1 MRIGKRLA
9 AMAMWAGVAMLAA
22 CGSSSSNGPASLR
35 MVNASSGYP
44 SLDLLIDA
52 VAANTAVTLGSVGS
66 YANAASSGVS
76 TVVTN
81 TGSTA
86 ALSTA
91 SRTLTKDVHYTLVA
105 YGSSGALKT
114 ALIQENVAAP
124 AANVTSLQML
134 NLAPDAGA
142 VDVYL
147 TGNTDSLDNASANA
161 SGLASG
167 STLTYTP
174 VTSGTYRLRVTGAGD
189 KTDLR
194 LDAQGLVLGSTQ
206 VASLII
212 AGSSGGVLVNGVLV
226 LQQGA
231 ASLLV
236 NTQARVRVVA
246 AVSGN
251 GRVTASVAGT
261 TLVNAVASP
270 NIGSYTR
277 VLGST
282 GAVPMVTVNNV
293 PVAVAN
299 LMIPAG
305 GDYTLLVWGD
315 AANPQTTLIV
325 DDNRYPTV
333 AGNAKIRLLNGLT
346 GTATPLTLKADF
358 SVVAQS
364 VDVGQVSTYAN
375 VAASTTMR
383 LDISS
388 PTTSVNFAP
397 NGVAVKAKGLYTM
410 YVLGDA
416 TQGALPIPDFR
427 QER

>member
-212 AGSSGGVLVNGVLV
+212 AASPGGVLVNGVLV

-397 NGVAVKAKGLYTM
+397 SGVTVKAKGLYTM

-416 TQGALPIPDFR
+416 TQSALPIADFR

>member
-174 VTSGTYRLRVTGAGD
+174 VTSGTYRRSVLSPAPVT
-189 KTDLR
+189 R
-194 LDAQGLVLGSTQ
+194 
-206 VASLII
+206 
-212 AGSSGGVLVNGVLV
+212 
-226 LQQGA
+226 
-231 ASLLV
+231 
-236 NTQARVRVVA
+236 RR
-246 AVSGN
+246 
-251 GRVTASVAGT
+251 
-261 TLVNAVASP
+261 
-270 NIGSYTR
+270 
-277 VLGST
+277 
-282 GAVPMVTVNNV
+282 
-293 PVAVAN
+293 
-299 LMIPAG
+299 
-305 GDYTLLVWGD
+305 
-315 AANPQTTLIV
+315 
-325 DDNRYPTV
+325 
-333 AGNAKIRLLNGLT
+333 
-346 GTATPLTLKADF
+346 
-358 SVVAQS
+358 
-364 VDVGQVSTYAN
+364 
-375 VAASTTMR
+375 
-383 LDISS
+383 
-388 PTTSVNFAP
+388 
-397 NGVAVKAKGLYTM
+397 
-410 YVLGDA
+410 
-416 TQGALPIPDFR
+416 
-427 QER
+427 

>member
-1 MRIGKRLA
+1 MRMGKRLA
-9 AMAMWAGVAMLAA
+9 AMAMWAGVTMLAA
-22 CGSSSSNGPASLR
+22 CGSSSSDGPASLR

-44 SLDLLIDA
+44 SLDLSIDA
-52 VAANTAVTLGSVGS
+52 VSANKAVTLGSVGS
-66 YANAASSGVS
+66 YVSTATSGVS

-81 TGSTA
+81 TGSTS

-91 SRTLTKDVHYTLVA
+91 SRTLTKDVKYTLVA

-114 ALIQENVAAP
+114 ALIQENVAVP
-124 AANVTSLQML
+124 AANVTSLQIL

-147 TGNTDSLDNASANA
+147 TGSTDSLDNATANA
-161 SGLASG
+161 AGLGSG
-167 STLTYTP
+167 STLTYTS

-194 LDAQGLVLGSTQ
+194 LDAQGLVLASTQ

-212 AGSSGGVLVNGVLV
+212 AASPGGVLVNGVLV
-226 LQQGA
+226 VQQGA
-231 ASLLV
+231 ATLLA
-236 NTQARVRVVA
+236 NSQARVRTVA

-251 GRVTASVAGT
+251 ASVTVSVGAT
-261 TLVNAVASP
+261 SLASAVASP

-277 VLGST
+277 VPGST
-282 GAVPMVTVNNV
+282 SAPVTVVVNNV
-293 PVAVAN
+293 PVAVPN
-299 LMIPAG
+299 LAIPAG

-315 AANPQTTLIV
+315 AANPQTSLIL

-346 GTATPLTLKADF
+346 GKATALTLKADF
-358 SVVAQS
+358 TVVAQS
-364 VDVGQVSTYAN
+364 VDVGQVSAYAN
-375 VAASTTMR
+375 VPASTTMR
-383 LDISS
+383 LDVSS
-388 PTTSVNFAP
+388 PTTAVVQTLT
-397 NGVAVKAKGLYTM
+397 GVTVSAKGLYTM

-416 TQGALPIPDFR
+416 TQVALPSADFR
-427 QER
+427 KER

>member
-364 VDVGQVSTYAN
+364 VDVGQISLFAN

-383 LDISS
+383 LDVSS
-388 PTTSVNFAP
+388 PTTSAVSTLT
-397 NGVAVKAKGLYTM
+397 GVTVAAKGLYTM

-416 TQGALPIPDFR
+416 TQGALPAADFR
-427 QER
+427 KER

>member
-1 MRIGKRLA
+1 MRTGKRLA
-9 AMAMWAGVAMLAA
+9 AMAMWAGAALLAA
-22 CGSSSSNGPASLR
+22 CGNSSSDGPASLR

-44 SLDLLIDA
+44 SLDLSIDA
-52 VAANTAVTLGSVGS
+52 VSANKAVTLGSVGT
-66 YANAASSGVS
+66 YVNAATSGVS
-76 TVVTN
+76 TVVSN

-91 SRTLTKDVHYTLVA
+91 SRTLTKDVKYTLVA

-124 AANVTSLQML
+124 AANVTSLQIL

-147 TGNTDSLDNASANA
+147 TGSTDSLDSASANA
-161 SGLASG
+161 SGLGSG
-167 STLTYTP
+167 STLTYTS

-194 LDAQGLVLGSTQ
+194 LDAQGLVLASTQ

-212 AGSSGGVLVNGVLV
+212 AASPGGVLVNGVLV
-226 LQQGA
+226 VQQGA
-231 ASLLV
+231 ATLLA
-236 NTQARVRVVA
+236 NSQARVRVVA
-246 AVSGN
+246 SVSGN
-251 GRVTASVAGT
+251 ASVTAVVGGT
-261 TLVNAVASP
+261 NLANAVASP

-282 GAVPMVTVNNV
+282 GAPATVVVNNV

-299 LMIPAG
+299 LAVLAG

-315 AANPQTTLIV
+315 AANPQTSLIL

-346 GTATPLTLKADF
+346 GRATALTLKADF
-358 SVVAQS
+358 TVVAQS
-364 VDVGQVSTYAN
+364 VDIGQVSAFAN
-375 VAASTTMR
+375 VASSTTMR

-388 PTTSVNFAP
+388 PTTSVVQTLT
-397 NGVAVKAKGLYTM
+397 GVTVTAKGLYTM

-416 TQGALPIPDFR
+416 TQATLPAADFR
-427 QER
+427 KER